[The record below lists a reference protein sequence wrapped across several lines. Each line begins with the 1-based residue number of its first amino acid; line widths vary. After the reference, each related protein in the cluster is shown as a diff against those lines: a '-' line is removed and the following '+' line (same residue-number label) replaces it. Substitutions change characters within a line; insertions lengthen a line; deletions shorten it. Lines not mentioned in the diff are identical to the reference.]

1 VSLVYKPIDRVTG
14 YFTYSNSV
22 EQGEQAAANNANS
35 LQFLTPYHD
44 VMYEAGVKYAPIP
57 QLLVTLD
64 GFRMT
69 RPFAQTNPST
79 SVFEVIGEQRNTGV
93 ELFVQGAVTR
103 DLSLFGGA
111 TYIDAK
117 LFGSVLPAVNGK
129 WVVGVPEFKGDLAAD
144 YHPAVLQGAA
154 LTAAIHAESQRAATN
169 INNSFAPAYTTF
181 DLGARYTLPIAG
193 KATTLRFQ
201 VLNLSDVRY
210 YNSIADGSIVGS
222 PGANTAYMA
231 PPRTFQASL
240 EVNF

>member
-1 VSLVYKPIDRVTG
+1 M
-14 YFTYSNSV
+14 F
-22 EQGEQAAANNANS
+22 Q
-35 LQFLTPYHD
+35 
-44 VMYEAGVKYAPIP
+44 
-57 QLLVTLD
+57 
-64 GFRMT
+64 
-69 RPFAQTNPST
+69 
-79 SVFEVIGEQRNTGV
+79 VIGEQRNTGA

-117 LFGSVLPAVNGK
+117 LFGSILPAVNGK

-144 YHPAVLQGAA
+144 YHPAVLQGVA
-154 LTAAIHAESQRAATN
+154 LTAAVHAESQRAATN
-169 INNSFAPAYTTF
+169 INNSYAPAYTTF
-181 DLGARYTLPIAG
+181 DLGARYTLPVFG

-201 VLNLSDVRY
+201 VENLSNVRY

-231 PPRTFQASL
+231 PPRTFQVSL